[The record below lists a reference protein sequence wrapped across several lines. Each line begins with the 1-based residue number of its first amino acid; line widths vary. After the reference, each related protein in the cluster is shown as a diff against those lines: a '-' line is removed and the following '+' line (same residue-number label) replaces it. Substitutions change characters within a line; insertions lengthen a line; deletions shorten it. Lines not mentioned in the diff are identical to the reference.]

1 MSPKTIFSLQKLR
14 NLLLG
19 KSLVIPTILIISSVF
34 LLNLYLNYLE
44 IIENQT
50 LQAQILA
57 YNLDNELSQIK
68 EILTTIAQISGITDQ
83 QALLEIISAFEQSS
97 TYFTSLYV
105 ITPESMT
112 VSNHPDIST
121 DLPNGKEI
129 LALLSQ
135 GKSYHIQNSP
145 KNEIAIYLF
154 VPAPPNGAIVARINN
169 NVFEETT
176 RDVTTF
182 HQESVIN
189 ILDKETPLFS
199 IENGAV
205 KPNHTISSGG
215 APATNN
221 SRISLTIETG
231 RLSIKTVAI
240 SRTTGWQIN
249 LITPVLVIMQSHIVP
264 GITILLLLFFAVGL
278 LVISIRWQVSREI
291 VNPLLE
297 LNTNIN
303 ALAQGDF
310 RKKASLPIKS
320 ARIKEIRE
328 LAHSFDQMLDALH
341 TRETALRENEE
352 KFRTL
357 IEQSIDAFCL
367 VVNGK
372 LEIANWSFCELF
384 GIDQQQIT
392 NKNFHFIDIVSP
404 SDREY
409 VQKQINVLLSGET
422 HNSRY
427 EFTALNKYGN
437 EIEVDAS
444 SSVINYQG
452 KIALQAI
459 LRDVTERKRSQQI
472 EHTQRVLAEA
482 LSETASLLNST
493 LEFDVVLK
501 QILDHV
507 GKVVPHDAS
516 HVMLIDEDKE
526 TVRILAAR
534 GYQGRN
540 VREWFE
546 HISLSIRNTPTLRK
560 MYETA
565 EPIAIPITSED
576 PNWVVLPETA
586 WIKSYAAAPIRVKGE
601 VIGFLNLNSPTPGFF
616 NQEMA
621 YRLQAFA
628 DQAGIA
634 LNNARL
640 LQDLRTAYELTLQG
654 WSKALELR
662 DYETEGHALRV
673 VETTVHLARSM
684 GFTEPE
690 LTYMR
695 YGALLHDIGKIGI
708 PDAILLKNGPLT
720 DEEWHIMRKHPEY
733 AYEVLSPIP
742 YLRPAIDIP
751 YCHHEKW
758 DGTGYP
764 RGLKGQEI
772 PIAARIFAVMDV
784 WDGLISN
791 RPYRDAWPRKK
802 AAEYIA
808 SQSGKHFDPDVV
820 KAFLEVYKEEII
832 TS

>member
-1 MSPKTIFSLQKLR
+1 MSSKSILSLQKVR

-19 KSLVIPTILIISSVF
+19 KGLIIPIILIISLVF
-34 LLNLYLNYLE
+34 LLDLYLSYLE
-44 IIENQT
+44 IAENQN
-50 LQAQILA
+50 LQAQTLA
-57 YNLDNELSQIK
+57 NNLDNEVAQIN
-68 EILTTIAQISGITDQ
+68 EILTTIAKISGIADE
-83 QALLEIISAFEQSS
+83 QALPEIISAFEQSETRFDS
-97 TYFTSLYV
+97 IYIITSKGIISSNRPNV
-105 ITPESMT
+105 SPELF
-112 VSNHPDIST
+112 NIKP
-121 DLPNGKEI
+121 I
-129 LALLSQ
+129 LDLLSQ
-135 GKSYHIQNSP
+135 GKTHYIQSSI
-145 KNEIAIYLF
+145 KNETAIYFF
-154 VPAPPNGAIVARINN
+154 VPAPPNGAIVAKINN
-169 NVFEETT
+169 SIFEKTT
-176 RDVTTF
+176 RDGTAF
-182 HQESVIN
+182 QHDSIIN
-189 ILDKETPLFS
+189 IVNDGTPLVS
-199 IENGAV
+199 IENGKV
-205 KPNHTISSGG
+205 KSNNVTLRGSTPIS
-215 APATNN
+215 
-221 SRISLTIETG
+221 RLTVETG
-231 RLSIKTVAI
+231 RLSIKTVSI
-240 SRTTGWQIN
+240 SRTTGWQLN
-249 LITPVLVIMQSHIVP
+249 LITPVLVLIQPHVISR
-264 GITILLLLFFAVGL
+264 GTILVIFIIIAGL
-278 LVISIRWQVSREI
+278 LIISIRRQVSREI

-310 RKKASLPIKS
+310 GKKASLPIKS
-320 ARIKEIRE
+320 ARLKEIRE
-328 LAHSFDQMLDALH
+328 LAHSFDQMLDALYV
-341 TRETALRENEE
+341 RETALRENEE
-352 KFRTL
+352 KFRAL

-367 VVNGK
+367 IVDGK
-372 LEIANWSFCELF
+372 LEIANQSFCELF
-384 GIDQQQIT
+384 GVDQQQVIS
-392 NKNFHFIDIVSP
+392 KNFQFVDIASP

-409 VQKQINVLLSGET
+409 VQEQMNVLLNGEH
-422 HNSRY
+422 HNLRY
-427 EFTALNKYGN
+427 EFAALNKNGE
-437 EIEVDAS
+437 EIEVDVS
-444 SSVINYQG
+444 SSAINYQG
-452 KIALQAI
+452 RIALQAI

-565 EPIAIPITSED
+565 EPIAIPNTSED
-576 PNWVVLPETA
+576 PNWVILPETA

-601 VIGFLNLNSPTPGFF
+601 VIGFLNLNSPIPGFF

-640 LQDLRTAYELTLQG
+640 LQDLKTAYELTLQG

-673 VETTVHLARSM
+673 VETTIHLARNM

-720 DEEWHIMRKHPEY
+720 DEEWSIMRKHPEY

-758 DGTGYP
+758 DGSGYP
-764 RGLKGQEI
+764 RGL
-772 PIAARIFAVMDV
+772 
-784 WDGLISN
+784 
-791 RPYRDAWPRKK
+791 
-802 AAEYIA
+802 
-808 SQSGKHFDPDVV
+808 
-820 KAFLEVYKEEII
+820 
-832 TS
+832 

>member
-1 MSPKTIFSLQKLR
+1 MSPKTIFSLQKVH

-19 KSLVIPTILIISSVF
+19 KDFFVPITLIISLML

-44 IIENQT
+44 ITENQI

-57 YNLDNELSQIK
+57 HNLDNEVVQIR
-68 EILTTIAQISGITDQ
+68 EGLATIAQISDVTDK
-83 QALLEIISAFEQSS
+83 QALREIISAFEQSR
-97 TYFTSLYV
+97 TRFTSLYV
-105 ITPESMT
+105 IAPEGII
-112 VSNHPDIST
+112 VSNQPDVST

-129 LALLSQ
+129 RELLSQ
-135 GKSYHIQNSP
+135 GKSYRIQISP
-145 KNEIAIYLF
+145 TNEIAIYFF
-154 VPAPPNGAIVARINN
+154 VSAPSNRVVVARINN
-169 NVFEETT
+169 NIFEKIAY
-176 RDVTTF
+176 DVTAF
-182 HQESVIN
+182 HHESVIN
-189 ILDKETPLFS
+189 ISGEIPLFS
-199 IENGAV
+199 IKNGEV
-205 KPNHTISSGG
+205 KPNNAISSGG
-215 APATNN
+215 ALAQN
-221 SRISLTIETG
+221 SRISLTVETG
-231 RLSIKTVAI
+231 RLSIKTTAI

-249 LITPVLVIMQSHIVP
+249 LITPVLVIMQSHIIP
-264 GITILLLLFFAVGL
+264 GVTILLVFILTAGLFI
-278 LVISIRWQVSREI
+278 ISIRRQVSREI

-320 ARIKEIRE
+320 ARLKEIRE
-328 LAHSFDQMLDALH
+328 LAHSFDQMLDALYV
-341 TRETALRENEE
+341 RETALRENEE

-367 VVNGK
+367 VVDGK
-372 LEIANWSFCELF
+372 LEIANRSFCELF
-384 GIDQQQIT
+384 GVDEQQIIS
-392 NKNFHFIDIVSP
+392 KNFHFVDIVSP

-409 VQKQINVLLSGET
+409 VQKQINVLLNGES

-427 EFTALNKYGN
+427 EFTALNKYGE
-437 EIEVDAS
+437 EIEVDVS
-444 SSVINYQG
+444 SSTINYQG

-459 LRDVTERKRSQQI
+459 LRDITERKRSQQI

-560 MYETA
+560 MYDSA

-576 PNWVVLPETA
+576 PDWVVLPETA

-640 LQDLRTAYELTLQG
+640 LQDLKTAYELTLQG

-673 VETTVHLARSM
+673 VETTIHLARSM
-684 GFTEPE
+684 GFAEPE

-720 DEEWHIMRKHPEY
+720 DEEWNIMRKHPEY

-758 DGTGYP
+758 DGSGYP
-764 RGLKGQEI
+764 RGLRGEEI

-808 SQSGKHFDPDVV
+808 SQSAKHFDPDVV
-820 KAFLEVYKEEII
+820 KAFLEVYKGEIV
-832 TS
+832 TG

>member
-1 MSPKTIFSLQKLR
+1 MSSKMTFSLQKAR
-14 NLLLG
+14 YLLSG
-19 KSLVIPTILIISSVF
+19 KSLVISIILIASLVF

-44 IIENQT
+44 IIENQN
-50 LQAQILA
+50 LQTQILVN
-57 YNLDNELSQIK
+57 NLDNEVVQIK
-68 EILTTIAQISGITDQ
+68 EALTTIAQISSMTDQ
-83 QALLEIISAFEQSS
+83 ALPEIISAFKQSR
-97 TYFTSLYV
+97 TCFTNLYV
-105 ITPESMT
+105 ITPEGILLSDLSD
-112 VSNHPDIST
+112 VPT
-121 DLPNGKEI
+121 DLPNEKKI
-129 LALLSQ
+129 LDLLSQ
-135 GKSYHIQNSP
+135 GKSYHVQNSP
-145 KNEIAIYLF
+145 TNEIAIYFF
-154 VPAPPNGAIVARINN
+154 VPAPSNGAVVAQINN
-169 NVFEETT
+169 DVFEKTT
-176 RDVTTF
+176 RDITTF
-182 HQESVIN
+182 RHDSVIS
-189 ILDKETPLFS
+189 IASEGMPLIS
-199 IENGAV
+199 IENGKV
-205 KPNHTISSGG
+205 KS
-215 APATNN
+215 NN
-221 SRISLTIETG
+221 AILSESVPTQNNRVSLTVETG
-231 RLSIKTVAI
+231 RLSIKTAAV

-249 LITPVLVIMQSHIVP
+249 LITPVLVLMQSHIIP
-264 GITILLLLFFAVGL
+264 GVSILLIFIATAGLFI
-278 LVISIRWQVSREI
+278 ISIRRQVSREI

-320 ARIKEIRE
+320 ARLKEIRE

-357 IEQSIDAFCL
+357 IEQSTDAFCL
-367 VVNGK
+367 VVDGK
-372 LEIANWSFCELF
+372 LEIANRSFCELF
-384 GIDQQQIT
+384 GVDQQQIIS
-392 NKNFHFIDIVSP
+392 KNFHFVDIASP

-409 VQKQINVLLSGET
+409 VQEQINVLLSGEN
-422 HNSRY
+422 HNLRY
-427 EFTALNKYGN
+427 EFTALNKHGE
-437 EIEVDAS
+437 EIEVDVS
-444 SSVINYQG
+444 SSAINYQG
-452 KIALQAI
+452 KVALQAI
-459 LRDVTERKRSQQI
+459 LRDITERKRSHRI
-472 EHTQRVLAEA
+472 EHTQRILAEA
-482 LSETASLLNST
+482 LSETASLLNSN

-501 QILDHV
+501 QILDHA

-526 TVRILAAR
+526 TVHILAAR

-540 VREWFE
+540 VRDWFE
-546 HISLSIRNTPTLRK
+546 HISLSIRNTPTLKK
-560 MYETA
+560 MYDTG
-565 EPIAIPITSED
+565 EPIAIPNTSED
-576 PNWVVLPETA
+576 PNWVMLPETA
-586 WIKSYAAAPIRVKGE
+586 WIKSYASAPIKVKGE

-621 YRLQAFA
+621 HRLQAFA

-634 LNNARL
+634 LNNAKL
-640 LQDLRTAYELTLQG
+640 LQDLKTAYELTLQG

-673 VETTVHLARSM
+673 VETTIHLARSM

-720 DEEWHIMRKHPEY
+720 DEEWSIMRKHPEY

-758 DGTGYP
+758 DGSGYP
-764 RGLKGQEI
+764 RGLRGKEI
-772 PIAARIFAVMDV
+772 PIAARIFSVMDV

-791 RPYRDAWPRKK
+791 RPYRDAWSRKK

-820 KAFLEVYKEEII
+820 KVFLEV
-832 TS
+832 